1 MNIFALDKCP
11 MQSAQ
16 WLDDIR
22 KNKMILESAQML
34 STAVRLLSG
43 KPIEVRVKHG
53 SGTRLKKHWLLP
65 NEDISEIEEP
75 VSLFSNLF
83 SDSIYKVAYDN
94 HPCTIWA
101 RQSRD
106 NFKWLLSHMSHLWLQ
121 KGGEHGSARLIPQ
134 LDEYSST
141 GYFPSEGLTP
151 FANCA
156 RNLERGVDYS
166 EHSDTHE
173 AYRLYMNDRW
183 KENNITLTWRWGREP
198 EWRNKHG

>member
-1 MNIFALDKCP
+1 MNIFALSRCP
-11 MQSAQ
+11 MQSAW

-34 STAVRLLSG
+34 STAVRVLS
-43 KPIEVRVKHG
+43 PDTDLSV
-53 SGTRLKKHWLLP
+53 
-65 NEDISEIEEP
+65 
-75 VSLFSNLF
+75 
-83 SDSIYKVAYDN
+83 YKVAYLN

-141 GYFPSEGLTP
+141 GYFPNEELTP

-166 EHSDTHE
+166 EHADTHE

-183 KENNITLTWRWGREP
+183 KETNITLTWRWGREP
-198 EWRNKHG
+198 EWRN

>member
-1 MNIFALDKCP
+1 MNIFALSRFP
-11 MQSAQ
+11 MQSAW

-34 STAVRLLSG
+34 STAVRVLS
-43 KPIEVRVKHG
+43 PDTDLSV
-53 SGTRLKKHWLLP
+53 
-65 NEDISEIEEP
+65 
-75 VSLFSNLF
+75 
-83 SDSIYKVAYDN
+83 YKVAYLN

-141 GYFPSEGLTP
+141 GYFPNEELTP

-166 EHSDTHE
+166 EHADTHE

-183 KENNITLTWRWGREP
+183 KETNITLTWRWGREP
-198 EWRNKHG
+198 EWRN

>member
-1 MNIFALDKCP
+1 MNIFALSRCP
-11 MQSAQ
+11 MQSAW

-34 STAVRLLSG
+34 STAVRVLS
-43 KPIEVRVKHG
+43 PDTDL
-53 SGTRLKKHWLLP
+53 SM
-65 NEDISEIEEP
+65 
-75 VSLFSNLF
+75 
-83 SDSIYKVAYDN
+83 YKVAYLN

-141 GYFPSEGLTP
+141 GYFPNEELTP

-166 EHSDTHE
+166 EHADTHE

-183 KENNITLTWRWGREP
+183 KETNITLTWRWGREP
-198 EWRNKHG
+198 EWRN

>member
-1 MNIFALDKCP
+1 MNIFALSRCP
-11 MQSAQ
+11 MQSAW

-34 STAVRLLSG
+34 STAVRVLS
-43 KPIEVRVKHG
+43 PDTDLQV
-53 SGTRLKKHWLLP
+53 
-65 NEDISEIEEP
+65 
-75 VSLFSNLF
+75 
-83 SDSIYKVAYDN
+83 YKVAYLN

-106 NFKWLLSHMSHLWLQ
+106 NFKWLLSHMSHLFLQ
-121 KGGEHGSARLIPQ
+121 KGGLHKSANLLTDFQ
-134 LDEYSST
+134 KYADS
-141 GYFPSEGLTP
+141 GDFPNEELTP

-166 EHSDTHE
+166 EHTDTHE

-183 KENNITLTWRWGREP
+183 KETNITLTWRWGREP
-198 EWRNKHG
+198 EWRN

>member
-34 STAVRLLSG
+34 STAVRVLS
-43 KPIEVRVKHG
+43 PDTDLSV
-53 SGTRLKKHWLLP
+53 
-65 NEDISEIEEP
+65 
-75 VSLFSNLF
+75 
-83 SDSIYKVAYDN
+83 YKVAYLN

-106 NFKWLLSHMSHLWLQ
+106 NFKWLLSHMSHLFLQ
-121 KGGEHGSARLIPQ
+121 KDGLHKSANLLTDFQ
-134 LDEYSST
+134 KYADS
-141 GYFPSEGLTP
+141 GYFPSEELTP

-166 EHSDTHE
+166 EHIDTHE

-183 KENNITLTWRWGREP
+183 KETNITLTWRWGREP
-198 EWRNKHG
+198 EWRN

>member
-34 STAVRLLSG
+34 STAVRVLS
-43 KPIEVRVKHG
+43 PDTDLSV
-53 SGTRLKKHWLLP
+53 
-65 NEDISEIEEP
+65 
-75 VSLFSNLF
+75 
-83 SDSIYKVAYDN
+83 YKVAYLN

-106 NFKWLLSHMSHLWLQ
+106 NFKWLLSHMSHLFLQ
-121 KGGEHGSARLIPQ
+121 KDGLHKSANLLTDFQ
-134 LDEYSST
+134 KYADS
-141 GYFPSEGLTP
+141 GYFPNEELTP

-166 EHSDTHE
+166 DVDDVHQ
-173 AYRLYMNDRW
+173 AYRMYMNDRW
-183 KENNITLTWRWGREP
+183 KETNITLTWRWGREP
-198 EWRNKHG
+198 EWRN

>member
-11 MQSAQ
+11 MQSAW

-34 STAVRLLSG
+34 STAVRVLS
-43 KPIEVRVKHG
+43 PDTDLSV
-53 SGTRLKKHWLLP
+53 
-65 NEDISEIEEP
+65 
-75 VSLFSNLF
+75 
-83 SDSIYKVAYDN
+83 YKVAYLN

-141 GYFPSEGLTP
+141 GYFPNEELTP

-166 EHSDTHE
+166 EHADTHE

-183 KENNITLTWRWGREP
+183 KETNITLTWRWGREP
-198 EWRNKHG
+198 EWRN

>member
-1 MNIFALDKCP
+1 MNIFALSRCP
-11 MQSAQ
+11 MQSAW

-34 STAVRLLSG
+34 STAVRTLCPDTDLS
-43 KPIEVRVKHG
+43 V
-53 SGTRLKKHWLLP
+53 
-65 NEDISEIEEP
+65 
-75 VSLFSNLF
+75 
-83 SDSIYKVAYDN
+83 YKVAYLN

-101 RQSRD
+101 RQSRG

-121 KGGEHGSARLIPQ
+121 KGGEHKSARLIPQ

-141 GYFPSEGLTP
+141 GYFPSEDLTD

-166 EHSDTHE
+166 DVDDVHQ
-173 AYRLYMNDRW
+173 AYRMYMNDRW

>member
-1 MNIFALDKCP
+1 MNIFALSRCP
-11 MQSAQ
+11 MQSAW

-34 STAVRLLSG
+34 STAVRVLS
-43 KPIEVRVKHG
+43 PDTDLQV
-53 SGTRLKKHWLLP
+53 
-65 NEDISEIEEP
+65 
-75 VSLFSNLF
+75 
-83 SDSIYKVAYDN
+83 YKVAYLN

-141 GYFPSEGLTP
+141 GYFPNEELTP

-166 EHSDTHE
+166 EHTDTHE

-183 KENNITLTWRWGREP
+183 KETNITLTWRWGREP
-198 EWRNKHG
+198 EWRN

>member
-1 MNIFALDKCP
+1 MNIFALSRCP
-11 MQSAQ
+11 MQSAW

-34 STAVRLLSG
+34 STAVRLLNG
-43 KPIEVRVKHG
+43 TLIEVRVKHG
-53 SGTRLKKHWLLP
+53 SGTRLKQHWLLP
-65 NEDISEIEEP
+65 NEDIGEIEEP

-83 SDSIYKVAYDN
+83 SDSIYKVAYAN

-106 NFKWLLSHMSHLWLQ
+106 NFKWLLSHMSHLFLQ
-121 KGGEHGSARLIPQ
+121 KDGLHKSANLLTDFQ
-134 LDEYSST
+134 KYGDS
-141 GYFPSEGLTP
+141 GYFPNEELTP

-166 EHSDTHE
+166 EHTDTHE

-183 KENNITLTWRWGREP
+183 KETNITLTWRWGREP
-198 EWRNKHG
+198 EWRN

>member
-1 MNIFALDKCP
+1 MNIFALSRCP
-11 MQSAQ
+11 MQSAW

-43 KPIEVRVKHG
+43 TLIEVRVKHG
-53 SGTRLKKHWLLP
+53 SGTRLKQHWLLP
-65 NEDISEIEEP
+65 NEDIGEIEEP

-83 SDSIYKVAYDN
+83 SDSIYKVAYAN

-106 NFKWLLSHMSHLWLQ
+106 NFKWLLSHMSHLFLQ
-121 KGGEHGSARLIPQ
+121 KDGLHKSANLLTDFQ
-134 LDEYSST
+134 KYADS
-141 GYFPSEGLTP
+141 GYFPNEELTP

-166 EHSDTHE
+166 EHADTHE

-183 KENNITLTWRWGREP
+183 KETNITLTWRWGREP
-198 EWRNKHG
+198 EWRN

>member
-34 STAVRLLSG
+34 STAVRVLS
-43 KPIEVRVKHG
+43 PDTDLSV
-53 SGTRLKKHWLLP
+53 
-65 NEDISEIEEP
+65 
-75 VSLFSNLF
+75 
-83 SDSIYKVAYDN
+83 YKVAYLN

-106 NFKWLLSHMSHLWLQ
+106 NFKWLLSHMSHLFLQ
-121 KGGEHGSARLIPQ
+121 KDGLHKSANLLTDFQ
-134 LDEYSST
+134 KYADS
-141 GYFPSEGLTP
+141 GYFPNEELTP

-166 EHSDTHE
+166 DVEDVHQ
-173 AYRLYMNDRW
+173 AYRMYMNDRW
-183 KENNITLTWRWGREP
+183 KETNITLTWRWGREP
-198 EWRNKHG
+198 EWRN

>member
-1 MNIFALDKCP
+1 MNIFALSRCP
-11 MQSAQ
+11 MQSAW

-34 STAVRLLSG
+34 STAVRVLS
-43 KPIEVRVKHG
+43 PDTDLQV
-53 SGTRLKKHWLLP
+53 
-65 NEDISEIEEP
+65 
-75 VSLFSNLF
+75 
-83 SDSIYKVAYDN
+83 YKVAYLN

-121 KGGEHGSARLIPQ
+121 KGGEHVSARLIPQ

-141 GYFPSEGLTP
+141 GYFPNEELTP

-166 EHSDTHE
+166 EHTDTHE

-183 KENNITLTWRWGREP
+183 KETNITLTWRWGREP